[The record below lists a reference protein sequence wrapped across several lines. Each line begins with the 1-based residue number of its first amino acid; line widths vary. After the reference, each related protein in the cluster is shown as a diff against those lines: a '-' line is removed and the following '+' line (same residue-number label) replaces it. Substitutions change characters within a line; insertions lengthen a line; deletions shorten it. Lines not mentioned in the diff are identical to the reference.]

1 MTLTINLPP
10 EAETQLRER
19 AAREGRNEVKTVAL
33 MLTEALD
40 RAAAVEGIRQGL
52 ADSAAGRVT
61 PLAEWDAKFR
71 AKHSTPPDIVPLSDA
86 EAEALP

>member
-1 MTLTINLPP
+1 MTLTIQLPP
-10 EAETQLRER
+10 EAETQLRR
-19 AAREGRNEVKTVAL
+19 HAAREGLEEETVAVG
-33 MLTEALD
+33 MLTEALE

-61 PLAEWDAKFR
+61 PLAEWDARFR
-71 AKHSTPPDIVPLSDA
+71 AKHNIPWDVAPLSDV